1 MDALRGA
8 FPFYSPGGLRRILLI
23 SPRIFL
29 LLILCSTLLRDGL
42 VGRRFFTGTS
52 PVFTRFINLSE
63 TSSRFRCCERYLSE
77 ARIRT
82 SSSVSLWPSRF
93 LSNAF
98 CPWSRH
104 SVSFRFHMSS
114 TRDSV
119 LFTCC
124 PPGPEDRLVLKD
136 TSPSKQSNMAQR

>member
-1 MDALRGA
+1 MSSLPGALS
-8 FPFYSPGGLRRILLI
+8 FYSPGGFRRFFLI

-29 LLILCSTLLRDGL
+29 LFILFSTLLRVGL
-42 VGRRFFTGTS
+42 VGRRFFTGTR
-52 PVFTRFINLSE
+52 PVLTNSKNLSE

-77 ARIRT
+77 ARIRIP
-82 SSSVSLWPSRF
+82 SSVSLCPIRF

-98 CPWSRH
+98 CPSSRQT
-104 SVSFRFHMSS
+104 VFVRFHMSS

-124 PPGPEDRLVLKD
+124 PPGPDERLVLKD
-136 TSPSKQSNMAQR
+136 ASPSKQSNMAQR